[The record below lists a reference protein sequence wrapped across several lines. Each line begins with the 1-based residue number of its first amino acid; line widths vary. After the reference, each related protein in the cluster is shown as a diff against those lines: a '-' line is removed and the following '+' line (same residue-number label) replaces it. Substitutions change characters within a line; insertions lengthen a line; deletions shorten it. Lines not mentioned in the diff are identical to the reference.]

1 MLVSLLAL
9 ALQAALAAVVITYI
23 LRFYEWRNVPENE
36 RPADEERLAPWL
48 AGTLALFWEYFTTV
62 AVILL
67 YPAGWIMTDNRRRDH
82 RPGERPVLLV
92 PGFLG
97 NEGAFLW
104 LKHYLEHRGHGSIF
118 TVDLGPSR
126 AGLKHFAALI
136 ADRVDE
142 ILVQTGE
149 AKVDLVCHGL
159 GGLAARLY
167 VSGEGAAKVATC
179 VTIATPHR
187 GTKLAVLLRGRAAR
201 EMHPSSPVIAQLAA
215 GAEALKAT
223 GVRFVNIYS
232 TFDNWVLPPVQAV
245 LAGAENHVLHY
256 LGHSALFFSD
266 QVGSLCARALRS
278 EKPAPPA
285 ANYSTEFP
293 NG

>member
-1 MLVSLLAL
+1 MLVSLFAL
-9 ALQAALAAVVITYI
+9 ALKAALAAVIITYV
-23 LRFYEWRNVPENE
+23 LRLYEWRNLPEAE

-48 AGTLALFWEYFTTV
+48 AGTLALFWEFVTTV
-62 AVILL
+62 GVILL
-67 YPAGWIMTDNRRRDH
+67 YPVGWFMTDRHKEH
-82 RPGERPVLLV
+82 RPGSRPVLLV

-97 NEGAFLW
+97 NEAAFLW
-104 LKHYLEHRGHGSIF
+104 LKHYLERRGHTVF

-149 AKVDLVCHGL
+149 PKADLVCHGL

-167 VSGEGAAKVATC
+167 LAGGGAARVATC
-179 VTIATPHR
+179 VTVATPHR

-201 EMHPSSPVIAQLAA
+201 EMHPSSPLVAELL
-215 GAEALKAT
+215 GAPISGVKA
-223 GVRFVNIYS
+223 VNIYS
-232 TFDNWVLPPVQAV
+232 TFDNWVLPPVQAI
-245 LAGAENHVLHY
+245 LPGAENHVLHY
-256 LGHSALFFSD
+256 LGHTGLFFSE
-266 QVGSLCARALRS
+266 QVGSLCARALAAP
-278 EKPAPPA
+278 EAAKPAA
-285 ANYSTEFP
+285 TYSTEFP